1 MDLSNSFHPHPKP
14 EKKGK
19 VTDADKQKAWAK
31 YRKRKTTGEAELFQR
46 IYDQRG
52 GICCI
57 TGEHLEYDVNCFM
70 HVLSKGAFRSYR
82 LFEWNILLVKRR
94 IHHLYDNEG
103 RDKLLAEFPGA
114 IIIYELK
121 DELKKRYSAY
131 AANLKFNR

>member
-1 MDLSNSFHPHPKP
+1 MNLSNSFRPDPKP
-14 EKKGK
+14 EKKVKDPYKGIK
-19 VTDADKQKAWAK
+19 KEYKK
-31 YRKRKTTGEAELFQR
+31 TGELELFHK
-46 IYDQRG
+46 IYEDRG

-57 TGEHLEYDVNCFM
+57 TKEPIDFNVNCFM

-82 LFEWNILLVKRR
+82 LLEWNILLVQRR

-131 AANLKFNR
+131 AENLKFNK